1 MITQRYIKFVIYTLH
16 CCILPHPS
24 TCIYATL
31 SCLLLSVCPYS
42 PLPAHPLHCRL
53 SSRAHRSPRTYTT
66 LSCLLPWAHPLC
78 CRGAHSPAHPLHSLA
93 GTATTMPTMAPHIHC
108 HYRGVYVRGYRDS
121 VLRTLMGVVVH
132 ASARRYLYSPV
143 DPSEA
148 RMRRV
153 DEDLWVM
160 RDMRANEGGATT
172 KKAAGNPTAFLLF
185 KMKTE

>member
-1 MITQRYIKFVIYTLH
+1 
-16 CCILPHPS
+16 
-24 TCIYATL
+24 
-31 SCLLLSVCPYS
+31 
-42 PLPAHPLHCRL
+42 
-53 SSRAHRSPRTYTT
+53 
-66 LSCLLPWAHPLC
+66 
-78 CRGAHSPAHPLHSLA
+78 
-93 GTATTMPTMAPHIHC
+93 
-108 HYRGVYVRGYRDS
+108 
-121 VLRTLMGVVVH
+121 MGVVVH